1 MSEIIKKGRQV
12 TAQEMLWNPAMQ
24 AEGKDVD
31 LAHGY
36 HLEDNNKTLLCETG
50 CQP

>member
-1 MSEIIKKGRQV
+1 MSEIRRKGREV
-12 TAQEMLWNPAMQ
+12 TAQEMLWNLAMR

-36 HLEDNNKTLLCETG
+36 RLEDNDKTLLCETG